1 VLRVRRAYDHHSRD
15 VEALH
20 RAMREA
26 TAQVFGT
33 DEAQWTNP
41 YTSSE
46 YLDTDT
52 TTGDTL
58 MMKSTLRSGFTAASS
73 HVSEREEAMHH
84 GRSFSRSGHGG
95 NVMFSTPSVVED
107 SVYVSSRHGDRRR

>member
-1 VLRVRRAYDHHSRD
+1 MNRAYDHHSRE

-33 DEAQWTNP
+33 DESQWTNP

-46 YLDTDT
+46 YIDTDT
-52 TTGDTL
+52 MTGDTL
-58 MMKSTLRSGFTAASS
+58 LMKSTMRSGFTASS
-73 HVSEREEAMHH
+73 YLPAEDSQQQ
-84 GRSFSRSGHGG
+84 GRASRSSNAG
-95 NVMFSTPSVVED
+95 NVMFTPSVREE
-107 SVYVSSRHGDRRR
+107 SVRSSSRERRR